1 MNFTLKL
8 MTVNGYQI
16 GLPRKCII
24 LLSDTAVIAYGAGS
38 HTGVQDGRHIKFSIS
53 ASTYSIKDFNTK
65 IKAAV
70 LQQRQDCKAPQFK
83 NLNLVIPKHCT
94 FMTSNSF
101 FIALGIGDSSL
112 EKTTRVQSALTLGEY
127 KTFLDTSPSPKLLSL
142 HCRQI
147 NRVKIEVNGQ
157 TSSLLVYTQV
167 SDFKAA
173 FTLML
178 LVFLERDTH
187 HYHLDFKLLDE
198 NTT

>member
-1 MNFTLKL
+1 
-8 MTVNGYQI
+8 
-16 GLPRKCII
+16 
-24 LLSDTAVIAYGAGS
+24 
-38 HTGVQDGRHIKFSIS
+38 
-53 ASTYSIKDFNTK
+53 
-65 IKAAV
+65 
-70 LQQRQDCKAPQFK
+70 
-83 NLNLVIPKHCT
+83 
-94 FMTSNSF
+94 MTSNSF

-147 NRVKIEVNGQ
+147 NRVKIEVDGQ